1 VVTFAPDASRN
12 PAPAGIK
19 AVCLDLDETLLDGE
33 HASRTALR
41 ELLGTDRA
49 WPVWR
54 CVTDRNYARYVAGE
68 ISFDAM
74 CVERTKAFFAAFG
87 ETLDHAEAARRE
99 ARRMAAM
106 QRAWRLFDD
115 VRPCLDWLTASGLK
129 LAVVTNAPGDY
140 QCKKLG
146 ALGLAA
152 DFEAVVV
159 SGDIGIAKPDPR
171 IFRAA
176 CDRLGLPPGEVV
188 HVGDRL
194 DTDAQGAARAGL
206 HGVWLNRNGEPGESV
221 GVPAITGLDELPEL
235 LVADL
240 VLGTASEDD
249 HLVAAR

>member
-1 VVTFAPDASRN
+1 MTFAPDASRN

-33 HASRTALR
+33 RASRTALR

-49 WPVWR
+49 WPVWQR
-54 CVTDRNYARYVAGE
+54 VTDQHYARYLTGE
-68 ISFDAM
+68 VGFDTM
-74 CVERTKAFFAAFG
+74 CVERTQAFFAAFG
-87 ETLDHAEAARRE
+87 ETLGGAEAARRE

-115 VRPCLDWLTASGLK
+115 VRPCLDWLAASGLK

-140 QCKKLG
+140 QRAKLG

-152 DFEAVVV
+152 DFDAVVV

-176 CDRLGLPPGEVV
+176 CERLDLPPGEVV

-194 DTDAQGAARAGL
+194 GADAQGAARAGL
-206 HGVWLNRNGEPGESV
+206 HGVWLNRNGEPGENAD
-221 GVPAITGLDELPEL
+221 VPTITGLDELPEL

-240 VLGTASEDD
+240 VLGTACGPD
-249 HLVAAR
+249 HLLAAR